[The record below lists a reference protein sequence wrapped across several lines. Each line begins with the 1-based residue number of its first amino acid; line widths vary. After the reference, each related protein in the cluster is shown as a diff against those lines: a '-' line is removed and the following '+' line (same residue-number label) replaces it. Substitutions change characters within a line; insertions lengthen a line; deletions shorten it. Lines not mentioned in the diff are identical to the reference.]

1 MNNDERETLARV
13 SWETSNLVF
22 SDLPTSCLS
31 LRMATERLRLTCTV
45 KRRATSH
52 AAKAARRNYVEM
64 LETLKGLVLEGRDE
78 GEGGR
83 RRRRRRSEGWRS
95 SIVGSG

>member
-31 LRMATERLRLTCTV
+31 LRMATERLRLTCTA
-45 KRRATSH
+45 KRRATS
-52 AAKAARRNYVEM
+52 AAKAAKGNYGEV
-64 LETLKGLVLEGRDE
+64 GNFEGTRA
-78 GEGGR
+78 
-83 RRRRRRSEGWRS
+83 
-95 SIVGSG
+95 